1 MPTAMIA
8 LGGNS
13 ISQKGEAGEIS
24 TQFLHTRQALDGVS
38 HFIKMGYNIC
48 INHGNGPQVGN
59 ELYRM
64 ELTHKLI
71 PSLPLGICVAA
82 TQGTI
87 GYMIQQS
94 LQNKLRKMKIDREV
108 VTLVSQ
114 VIVNAKDPNITNPQ
128 KFIGPRYEKEDAKR
142 LAEKFKWHIKEQ
154 ENGQWRRVVS
164 SPMPEYIMHGKS
176 IKALVDRGTIV
187 ISSGGGGIPVL
198 NNNDGYLEGLDAVI
212 DKDFSAA
219 KLGRIIK
226 AQELWIITDI
236 DSVYTNF
243 GTKRQKRIKSITKRK
258 IKKYYENGEFQKG
271 SMEPKITAAIHFLK
285 HHGEKV
291 VITSIPC
298 IKDALNEAAGT
309 IIRNEA

>member
-1 MPTAMIA
+1 M
-8 LGGNS
+8 
-13 ISQKGEAGEIS
+13 
-24 TQFLHTRQALDGVS
+24 
-38 HFIKMGYNIC
+38 
-48 INHGNGPQVGN
+48 
-59 ELYRM
+59 
-64 ELTHKLI
+64 
-71 PSLPLGICVAA
+71 
-82 TQGTI
+82 
-87 GYMIQQS
+87 
-94 LQNKLRKMKIDREV
+94 
-108 VTLVSQ
+108 
-114 VIVNAKDPNITNPQ
+114 
-128 KFIGPRYEKEDAKR
+128 
-142 LAEKFKWHIKEQ
+142 
-154 ENGQWRRVVS
+154 
-164 SPMPEYIMHGKS
+164 
-176 IKALVDRGTIV
+176 
-187 ISSGGGGIPVL
+187 
-198 NNNDGYLEGLDAVI
+198 DAVI

-291 VITSIPC
+291 VINSIPC